1 MFVALMFH
9 VFFAGRVYSL
19 EGVLVVTGR
28 QGFKPAQVTLK
39 RTLLEFAKK
48 KGFAENFTDFK
59 VHYFLIT
66 ACVQCDYNLVMYE
79 LVIILFWILQGAVF
93 SSAVGRHVGPT

>member
-1 MFVALMFH
+1 MFVALIFH

-19 EGVLVVTGR
+19 EGVLVVTAR

-59 VHYFLIT
+59 VHYFL
-66 ACVQCDYNLVMYE
+66 QCDCNQLVMYE
-79 LVIILFWILQGAVF
+79 SAIILFWKIITGYKCLCF
-93 SSAVGRHVGPT
+93 LCH